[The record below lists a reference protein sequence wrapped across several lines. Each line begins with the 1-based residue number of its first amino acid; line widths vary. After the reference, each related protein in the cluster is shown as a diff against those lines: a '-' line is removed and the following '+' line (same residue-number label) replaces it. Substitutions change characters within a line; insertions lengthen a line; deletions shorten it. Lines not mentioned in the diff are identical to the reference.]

1 MKPVQKEIYLDILSH
16 LEPYGFRM
24 YKGKIWKYDPA
35 IGYVVCVKVEL
46 TRWGT
51 LNEILVG
58 ASSYLAPIKQNNFSA
73 KKEPLPATW
82 LFTDSLNRR
91 RGGGSMFA
99 MGSPFQAVDITL
111 RQQYDA
117 LRPFLINN
125 VFPLLAFGEDKK
137 SCLQGLE
144 KIQNKACEAFAGIEA
159 VGDMSLALEYYQLND
174 IENALR
180 IIDLYTVYCNKE
192 IEVIETGS
200 KYLPSDRKQKIIG
213 FWEEEKK
220 SVMDFAEKIKSD
232 PETIR
237 RMIDENKAISENNCQ
252 QFFTSRFFSKK
263 A

>member
-1 MKPVQKEIYLDILSH
+1 MKPVQKEIYLDILCH

-35 IGYVVCVKVEL
+35 IGYVICVEVEL

-73 KKEPLPATW
+73 KKEPLPVTW
-82 LFTDSLNRR
+82 LRTDLLNRR
-91 RGGGSMFA
+91 RGGGSMYA
-99 MGSPFQAVDITL
+99 MGSPFQSVDITL

-117 LRPFLINN
+117 LHPFLINN

-144 KIQNKACEAFAGIEA
+144 KIQNKACEAFTGIEA
-159 VGDMSLALEYYQLND
+159 VDNMSLALEYYQLND

-180 IIDLYTVYCNKE
+180 IIDLYTVCCDKHRE
-192 IEVIETGS
+192 SSEAATRH
-200 KYLPSDRKQKIIG
+200 LPQDERQKIIG
-213 FWEEEKK
+213 FWDEEKK
-220 SVMDFAEKIKSD
+220 RTMDFAEKIKSD